1 MINEP
6 SEIIETI
13 AIRNLLD
20 KFVVVHASMLSLISV
35 SLCSSDIPEPS
46 RYSSKYSHANEVDG
60 GRLMQLG
67 SAGGEAADDASIPAI
82 HKSKIKN
89 NHMLPNGD
97 AGRTPIRIPVPP
109 VTRDGLVSRPCVFPK
124 FHNNLSMKG
133 MLPGP

>member
-1 MINEP
+1 M
-6 SEIIETI
+6 
-13 AIRNLLD
+13 
-20 KFVVVHASMLSLISV
+20 ISV
-35 SLCSSDIPEPS
+35 SLSSSDISEPS

-97 AGRTPIRIPVPP
+97 GGRTPIRIPVPP
-109 VTRDGLVSRPCVFPK
+109 VTRDGLRFSTMCLPKVS
-124 FHNNLSMKG
+124 
-133 MLPGP
+133 